1 MRYSRPA
8 HFPNKI
14 YTKNHRLF
22 HVKHRDD
29 TSGDPNSLKR
39 GRQDI
44 GLNRTS
50 TMQAEER
57 ARLAKDKKGSRKGD
71 SSSHDIT
78 ADMKLQTNMNLQ
90 ILDQS

>member
-1 MRYSRPA
+1 MLA
-8 HFPNKI
+8 
-14 YTKNHRLF
+14 HRLNE
-22 HVKHRDD
+22 VDQRLLKYSIDMNIKHRDD
-29 TSGDPNSLKR
+29 TSGDPNALKR